1 MCVLAHMLRLHRV
14 QETEG
19 KVTELE
25 PDQPAPPVPEAG
37 TRACG
42 MQLPLTENSVVNTNV
57 FKMADSE

>member
-1 MCVLAHMLRLHRV
+1 M